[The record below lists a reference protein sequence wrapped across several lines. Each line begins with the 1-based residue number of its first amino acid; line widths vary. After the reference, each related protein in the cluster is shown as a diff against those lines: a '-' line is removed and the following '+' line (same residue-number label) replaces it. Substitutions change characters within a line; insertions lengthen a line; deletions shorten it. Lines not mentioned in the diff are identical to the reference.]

1 MKMARKTI
9 LFQGDSITDC
19 GRSRGDDFNL
29 GRGYP
34 HLIEAELV
42 YHEPAEHVFLN
53 RGISG
58 NRVVDLYA
66 RIKCDII
73 NLKPDVM
80 SILIGVNDVWHELG
94 SKNGVATPKF
104 EKIYSMLLDEIYE
117 ALPNIKIF
125 LIAPFTLKGP
135 GTYNADDLSFYNA
148 FMKDVGEKIE
158 VVKRLGEKYNLPVIE
173 LQKEFEK
180 VLELAP
186 DSYWTADGVHP
197 TPMGHELIKRLWL
210 ETFEKI
216 K

>member
-1 MKMARKTI
+1 MSKVI

-19 GRSRGDDFNL
+19 GRSRDNNAEVG
-29 GRGYP
+29 GGYP
-34 HLIEAELV
+34 RLIKASLGFDCPGEYE
-42 YHEPAEHVFLN
+42 FIN

-58 NRVVDLYA
+58 NRIVDLYA
-66 RIKCDII
+66 RIKADII
-73 NLKPDVM
+73 NLKPDYL
-80 SILIGVNDVWHELG
+80 SIYIGVNDVWHELG
-94 SKNGVATPKF
+94 HQNGVATPKF

-117 ALPNIKIF
+117 ALPDIKIF